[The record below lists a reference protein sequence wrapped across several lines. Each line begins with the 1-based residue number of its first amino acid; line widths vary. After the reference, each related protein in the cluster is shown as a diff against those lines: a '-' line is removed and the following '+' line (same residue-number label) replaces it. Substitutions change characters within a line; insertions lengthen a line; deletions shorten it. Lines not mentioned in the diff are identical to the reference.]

1 MRKLKNNLTPRPPLR
16 IQRGGDKQHSP
27 KVHTQLVANQSMGK
41 VFGQSWLRIDRTLTK
56 AFWLVFLLLIVA
68 TGALAQ
74 EITDDQVNEIA
85 GKMYCPVCENIPLD
99 VCGTVACDDWR
110 EEIRTQ
116 LANGMT
122 EEEVISD
129 FVSRFGDR
137 VVGTP
142 VDPMLR
148 ALSLITPWI
157 IGLAALLIAVWTV
170 LRWRGGSNPAQAA
183 VDGGPPDNRDDD
195 YYRSRIEQDLQ
206 ARR

>member
-1 MRKLKNNLTPRPPLR
+1 MKKQTICPTPKSPPHTWRGGLKNR
-16 IQRGGDKQHSP
+16 
-27 KVHTQLVANQSMGK
+27 HTR
-41 VFGQSWLRIDRTLTK
+41 FIITL
-56 AFWLVFLLLIVA
+56 LLLLIVTTSA
-68 TGALAQ
+68 AAQ
-74 EITDDQVNEIA
+74 DISDDQVNEIA

-99 VCGTVACDDWR
+99 VCGTAACDDWR
-110 EEIRTQ
+110 EEIRSQ
-116 LANGMT
+116 LASGMT
-122 EEEVISD
+122 EQAIIND
-129 FVSRFGDR
+129 FVNRFGDR

-183 VDGGPPDNRDDD
+183 TDGGTSDNRDDE
-195 YYRSRIEQDLQ
+195 YYRARIEQDLQ